1 MEDKVRL
8 IAPASFKFLRMTLN
22 SALPLL
28 GCNSIFDL
36 QSLLRGEG
44 EVLGTPTCLSY
55 YNNF

>member
-1 MEDKVRL
+1 MRL

>member
-1 MEDKVRL
+1 MKDKIRL
-8 IAPASFKFLRMTLN
+8 IVPASFKILRMTLN

-44 EVLGTPTCLSY
+44 VVLGTSTCLSY